1 MRYMTSSSS
10 SRALALATGRRSGSQ
25 ASSAAFC
32 YLRACTRT
40 DVHALKHVTWTKEG
54 AREMFESTS
63 GTNSEVLRIFHGAPE

>member
-25 ASSAAFC
+25 ASAAFC

-54 AREMFESTS
+54 SREMFESTS